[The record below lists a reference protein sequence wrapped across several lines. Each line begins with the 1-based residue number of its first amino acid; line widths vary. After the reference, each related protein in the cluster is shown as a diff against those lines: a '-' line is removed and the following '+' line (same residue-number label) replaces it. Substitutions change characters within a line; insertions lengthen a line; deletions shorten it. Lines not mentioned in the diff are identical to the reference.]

1 MKNEYL
7 NQESKY
13 RQPKTLDR
21 EQLEYTITKT
31 LSYSVLIFAALGA
44 LRDFYENEEEPEI
57 NSNSP
62 PEINKLASEPESNR
76 VTKFRERQAKAQQ
89 FQAQKETK

>member
-13 RQPKTLDR
+13 RQPRTLDR
-21 EQLEYTITKT
+21 EQLEYTITKA

-44 LRDFYENEEEPEI
+44 C
-57 NSNSP
+57 
-62 PEINKLASEPESNR
+62 AS
-76 VTKFRERQAKAQQ
+76 VAYMTFQQ
-89 FQAQKETK
+89 MKK